1 MQQIIENSQTVTLTD
16 STQQY
21 QTSSPTLPLLH
32 ISNQSCEALIAV
44 QGAHLLQFKPHS
56 GAELLWL
63 SPNAIFAEGK
73 AIRGGIP
80 VCLPWFGVNQKDPS
94 KPKHGFVR
102 NQDWKLSGI
111 HEPDPNT
118 TELVFTFDSSSEDL
132 VLFPH
137 PFTAQLKIILSDDI
151 TLALTLLNRS
161 VSDAEF
167 SWALHSYHP
176 VDDLASAEV
185 TGLSGL
191 NYLDNLQ
198 GLKSTFQ
205 DGNIRFNGEVDRVYE
220 SVPSS
225 QQILGQPTIT
235 ISGHNCETAIVWNPG
250 AENAAAMND
259 VGERIHQQFICVER
273 GAAFGNSW
281 VLAPDESRHAT
292 LQITGSSSAADLLP
306 SG

>member
-16 STQQY
+16 SVQQY
-21 QTSSPTLPLLH
+21 QTSSPALPLLH

-63 SPNAIFAEGK
+63 SPNVIFAEGT

-80 VCLPWFGVNQKDPS
+80 VCLPWFGVNQKDLS

-102 NQDWKLSGI
+102 NQDWQLSEV
-111 HEPDPNT
+111 HEPDTKT
-118 TELVFTFDSSSEDL
+118 TELVFTFKSSTEDL

-137 PFTAQLKIILSDDI
+137 PFTAQLKIIVSDDI
-151 TLALTLLNRS
+151 TLELTLLNRS

-176 VDDLASAEV
+176 VDDLASVEV

-198 GLKSTFQ
+198 GLKSTYQKGSIQFP
-205 DGNIRFNGEVDRVYE
+205 GEVDRVYE
-220 SVPSS
+220 SVPAS
-225 QQILGQPTIT
+225 QKILGQPAIN
-235 ISGHNCETAIVWNPG
+235 ICGQNCETAIVWNPG
-250 AENAAAMND
+250 AENAASMAD
-259 VGERIHQQFICVER
+259 LGKGFHQQFICVER

-281 VLAPDESRHAT
+281 VLAPDESRQAT
-292 LQITGSSSAADLLP
+292 LQITGSS
-306 SG
+306 

>member
-16 STQQY
+16 SVQQY
-21 QTSSPTLPLLH
+21 QTSSPALPLLH

-63 SPNAIFAEGK
+63 SPNAIFAEGT

-102 NQDWKLSGI
+102 NQDWQLSEV
-111 HEPDPNT
+111 HEPDTNT
-118 TELVFTFDSSSEDL
+118 TVLVFTFESSTEDL
-132 VLFPH
+132 ALFPH

-151 TLALTLLNRS
+151 TLELTLLNC
-161 VSDAEF
+161 SDAEAEF

-176 VDDLASAEV
+176 VADLASTAV
-185 TGLSGL
+185 AGLSGL
-191 NYLDNLQ
+191 NYLDNLR
-198 GLKSTFQ
+198 GLKPTPQ
-205 DGNIRFNGEVDRVYE
+205 DGNIRFDGEVDRVYE
-220 SVPSS
+220 SVPVS
-225 QQILGQPTIT
+225 QQILGQPAIT

-250 AENAAAMND
+250 AENAASMAD
-259 VGERIHQQFICVER
+259 VGEGIHQQFICVER

-281 VLAPDESRHAT
+281 VLAPDENRQAT
-292 LQITGSSSAADLLP
+292 LQITGSS
-306 SG
+306 